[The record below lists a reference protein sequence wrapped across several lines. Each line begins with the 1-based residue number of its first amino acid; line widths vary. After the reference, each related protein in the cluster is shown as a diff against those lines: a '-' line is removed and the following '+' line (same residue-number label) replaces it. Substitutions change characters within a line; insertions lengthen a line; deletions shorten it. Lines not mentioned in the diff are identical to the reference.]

1 MFGPTHFLYA
11 DTMFALGNIQLKQA
25 DLSKRKEEQGQ
36 AKEVT
41 TWMWMLDLEMDS
53 PSCFVIVL

>member
-1 MFGPTHFLYA
+1 MSFVLCRLRLEMFGPTHFLYA

-41 TWMWMLDLEMDS
+41 TWM
-53 PSCFVIVL
+53 